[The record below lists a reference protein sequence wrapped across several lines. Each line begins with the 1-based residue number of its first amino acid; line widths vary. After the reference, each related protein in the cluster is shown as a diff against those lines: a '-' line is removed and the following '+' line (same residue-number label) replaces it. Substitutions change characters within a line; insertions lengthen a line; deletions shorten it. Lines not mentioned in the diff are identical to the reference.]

1 MKSVMRFGIGTRLSM
16 GFGFLLLLMLGLTH
30 QSVTEVNYINADL
43 GQINDVNSVKQR
55 FAINFRGS
63 VHDRAIAI
71 RDVTLVETQQ
81 ERQEAVDLI
90 AKLAATYAENEQKM
104 TDMLSGGASDAE
116 KTIIA
121 EIADIQ
127 SKTNPLVAE
136 IIGLQEKGDAA
147 GAKKILLEQARPLF
161 VSWLGAIN
169 KFIDYQ
175 EALNKQVGGDVR
187 TSASGF
193 QTLALGSLAGAA
205 VLAIIAAFLASRSI
219 TGPMAVAGIAAKMA
233 EGQMEGDQTLDARN
247 DQIGSL
253 ARAVGAV
260 RDAVS
265 RQAAR
270 QAESD
275 ANRAAAERSQLESAA
290 RQRESEANET
300 NHAVDQLG
308 RALEEMAN
316 GNLDYRLSQ
325 SFGSS
330 LDALRIN
337 FNNSVGKL
345 QSAMES
351 IGGNAFSIDA
361 GAREISNASNDLA
374 RRTEQQAAS
383 IEQTAAALDEISTTV
398 NDSTRRAEEAGSL
411 VAKTRQNAERSGEVV
426 KRAVAAMGQIEGS
439 SNEINNIISVIDDIA
454 FQTNLLALNAGVEA
468 ARAGDA
474 GKGFA
479 VVAQEVRE
487 LAQRSANAAKE
498 IKQLINNSGEQ
509 VRSGVTLVGET
520 GKALETI
527 VSEVQEINRHVNSIV
542 ESAKEQSLALKEI
555 NSAVNEMDQ
564 STQKNA
570 AMVEE
575 TSAASQNLA
584 SEAASLS
591 AQLAKFRFEGPV
603 RLAMFKRPARRHS
616 RGRLRPVPWFAR
628 SPPHSPVVEVKAL
641 LLQPR
646 QAAIGR
652 NSKSHRKACE
662 TTKPHS
668 QGCGFVVSLRN
679 DSLEMFQI
687 SVATVSAS

>member
-1 MKSVMRFGIGTRLSM
+1 MKSISRFGIGTRLSI
-16 GFGFLLLLMLGLTH
+16 GFGFLVLLMLLLTQ
-30 QSVTEVNYINADL
+30 QSVSRVNEINDDL
-43 GQINDVNSVKQR
+43 AKINDVNSVKQR

-71 RDVTLVETQQ
+71 RDVTIVETAQ
-81 ERQEAVDLI
+81 ERQEAVALI
-90 AKLAATYAENEQKM
+90 AKLAETYAANEVKM
-104 TDMLSGGASDAE
+104 KDMIASPAGASDQE
-116 KTIIA
+116 KTILA

-136 IIGLQEKGDAA
+136 IIALEDKGDKPA
-147 GAKKILLEQARPLF
+147 AKKILLEQARPLF

-175 EALNKQVGGDVR
+175 EALNKSVGGDVR
-187 TSASGF
+187 SMASGF
-193 QTLALGSLAGAA
+193 QTLALGSLGGAV
-205 VLAIIAAFLASRSI
+205 VLAMIAAFMAARSI
-219 TGPMAVAGIAAKMA
+219 IAPMAKLQDALRKMA
-233 EGQMEGDQTLDARN
+233 EGKLEGDQALDARR
-247 DQIGSL
+247 DQIGDL

-260 RDAVS
+260 RDAVGS
-265 RQAAR
+265 QAAR

-275 ANRAAAERSQLESAA
+275 AQRAATERAQMENAA
-290 RQRESEANET
+290 RQRDEEAAQT
-300 NHAVDQLG
+300 NHAVSQLG
-308 RALEEMAN
+308 QALEEMAN
-316 GNLDYRLSQ
+316 GNMEFRLSE

-330 LDALRIN
+330 LDELRIN
-337 FNNSVGKL
+337 FNNSVDKL
-345 QSAMES
+345 HSALKA

-361 GAREISNASNDLA
+361 GAREISGAANGLA

-398 NDSTRRAEEAGSL
+398 NDSTKRAEEAGSL

-468 ARAGDA
+468 ARAGEA

-520 GKALETI
+520 GKALTEI
-527 VSEVQEINRHVNSIV
+527 VAEVQEINRHVNSIV
-542 ESAKEQSLALKEI
+542 ESAKEQSVALKEI
-555 NSAVNEMDQ
+555 NAAVNTMDQ
-564 STQKNA
+564 STQQNA

-575 TSAASQNLA
+575 TSAASQKLA
-584 SEAASLS
+584 MEAASLS
-591 AQLAKFRFEGPV
+591 DQLAKFRFEGGGN
-603 RLAMFKRPARRHS
+603 ARH
-616 RGRLRPVPWFAR
+616 V
-628 SPPHSPVVEVKAL
+628 
-641 LLQPR
+641 
-646 QAAIGR
+646 QAAGPSSTPRSSPAGAMIRKVASAFGGR
-652 NSKSHRKACE
+652 A
-662 TTKPHS
+662 
-668 QGCGFVVSLRN
+668 
-679 DSLEMFQI
+679 
-687 SVATVSAS
+687 ATAQAQPSGDWQEF

>member
-1 MKSVMRFGIGTRLSM
+1 MKPAMRFGIGMRLSI

-30 QSVTEVNYINADL
+30 QSVTRVNAINTDL

-71 RDVTLVETQQ
+71 RDVTLVETPE
-81 ERQEAVDLI
+81 ERQAAVDLI
-90 AKLAATYAENEQKM
+90 AKLAATYAENETKM
-104 TDMLSGGASDAE
+104 TDMLATGASDAE
-116 KTIIA
+116 KTIIG

-136 IIGLQEKGDAA
+136 IIGLQDKGDAA
-147 GAKKILLEQARPLF
+147 NAKKLLLEQARPLF

-175 EALNKQVGGDVR
+175 EALNKQVGGEVR

-205 VLAIIAAFLASRSI
+205 VLAVIAALLASRSI
-219 TGPMAVAGIAAKMA
+219 TAPMGKLQESLRKMA
-233 EGQMEGDQTLDARN
+233 EGQMEGDQTLDARK
-247 DQIGSL
+247 DEIGSL

-260 RDAVS
+260 RDTVS
-265 RQAAR
+265 GQAAR

-275 ANRAAAERSQLESAA
+275 ANRAAAERSQLEGAA
-290 RQRESEANET
+290 RQRETEANET

-316 GNLDYRLSQ
+316 GNLEYRLSQ
-325 SFGSS
+325 PFGST
-330 LDALRIN
+330 LDALRVN
-337 FNNSVGKL
+337 FNNSVDKL
-345 QSAMES
+345 HSALKT

-361 GAREISNASNDLA
+361 GAREISTASNDLA

-383 IEQTAAALDEISTTV
+383 IEETAAALEEISTTV

-411 VAKTRQNAERSGEVV
+411 VAKTRANAERSGEVV

-520 GKALETI
+520 GKALEAI

-555 NSAVNEMDQ
+555 NSADNEMDQ

-575 TSAASQNLA
+575 TSAASQSLA

-591 AQLAKFRFEGPV
+591 GQLAKFRFEGADSPRHV
-603 RLAMFKRPARRHS
+603 QPAS
-616 RGRLRPVPWFAR
+616 Y
-628 SPPHSPVVEVKAL
+628 SS
-641 LLQPR
+641 QPR
-646 QAAIGR
+646 PSPASAMVRKVASAFSGGRGQAAAAQSSGGDWQ
-652 NSKSHRKACE
+652 E
-662 TTKPHS
+662 
-668 QGCGFVVSLRN
+668 F
-679 DSLEMFQI
+679 
-687 SVATVSAS
+687 

>member
-1 MKSVMRFGIGTRLSM
+1 MKSEMRFGIGMRLSI

-30 QSVTEVNYINADL
+30 QSVTQVNDINTDL
-43 GQINDVNSVKQR
+43 GHINDVNSVKQR

-71 RDVTLVETQQ
+71 RDVTLVETPQ
-81 ERQEAVDLI
+81 ERQQAVDLI

-104 TDMLSGGASDAE
+104 TDMLATSASAAE
-116 KTIIA
+116 KTIIT

-127 SKTNPLVAE
+127 SKTNPLVSA
-136 IIGLQEKGDAA
+136 IIGLQEKGDVVA
-147 GAKKILLEQARPLF
+147 AKKILLEQARPNF
-161 VSWLGAIN
+161 VAWLGAIN

-205 VLAIIAAFLASRSI
+205 VLAIVAAFLASRSI
-219 TGPMAVAGIAAKMA
+219 TVPMAKLQESLGKMA
-233 EGQMEGDQTLDARN
+233 AGQMEGDQTLDARN
-247 DQIGSL
+247 DEIGSL
-253 ARAVGAV
+253 ARAVGSV

-265 RQAAR
+265 AQAAR

-275 ANRAAAERSQLESAA
+275 ANRAAAERSQLESTA
-290 RQRESEANET
+290 RQRESDANET
-300 NHAVDQLG
+300 NHAVNLLG

-325 SFGSS
+325 PFGST
-330 LDALRIN
+330 LDALRVN
-337 FNNSVGKL
+337 FNNSVDKL
-345 QSAMES
+345 QSAMKS
-351 IGGNAFSIDA
+351 IGGNAFAIDA
-361 GAREISNASNDLA
+361 GAREISTASNDLA

-398 NDSTRRAEEAGSL
+398 NDATRRAEEAGSL

-509 VRSGVTLVGET
+509 VRSGVSLVGET

-591 AQLAKFRFEGPV
+591 AQLAKFRFEGVDAP
-603 RLAMFKRPARRHS
+603 RHVQAAGHTS
-616 RGRLRPVPWFAR
+616 QAR
-628 SPPHSPVVEVKAL
+628 SSPASAMIRKVASSFSGGRV
-641 LLQPR
+641 
-646 QAAIGR
+646 QAAAAAAPAGGDWQ
-652 NSKSHRKACE
+652 E
-662 TTKPHS
+662 
-668 QGCGFVVSLRN
+668 F
-679 DSLEMFQI
+679 
-687 SVATVSAS
+687 